1 MGTNREVAERIL
13 NGVGGSKNIESVV
26 HCVTRL
32 RFILKDENKADTQRL
47 QSDQEII
54 QIVQS
59 GGQYQVVL
67 GSHVADVYQ
76 ELLALA
82 DINEGSAKKGNI
94 INRFVDIISA
104 IFTPFLGAMAGA
116 GVLKG
121 FLTLALT
128 LGWISE
134 HSGVYL
140 VLFSVADGIFT
151 YLPIP
156 LAFTAAQKFRTN
168 PYLAIALAMGLVHP
182 LVTQFSGDTLSFFGL
197 PVIIGPSGYT
207 SSIIPVILAVFL
219 QSYVERFAKK
229 IIPAF
234 LSTILVPL
242 FILLIMAPITFIIIG
257 PIGTVLGDLLG
268 QLYYTVY
275 NFSPTIAGAAVGGLW
290 QVLVMFGMHWGFI
303 PIMFLNMAQGSDTLM
318 SIVLPAILAQG
329 GAALAVFFLTKSRRL
344 KGLAFSSV
352 ITSIFGITEPTVY
365 GVNLPL
371 KRPFVIA
378 CISGAIGGA
387 FISFNRVHSFSV
399 GLVSLLSLPSFISPN
414 SGSISGMVMAIIG
427 TTIAFI
433 LAFILTLIF
442 RFKTSLQSST
452 ETEELSA
459 ETSFDTKT
467 KTEYFSLASPLEGE
481 VMALTEV
488 SDQVFASEAL
498 GKGVAIKPTLG
509 KLYAPVDG
517 KVTTLFSTGHALGMT
532 STEGVEVLMHIGL
545 NTINLEGDGF
555 TVAVQKEDFVRKGD
569 LLITFDMEKIKEAG
583 LTTLTPIIV
592 TNTQD
597 YLDVLDMN
605 QSEIVVGEDLLTIV
619 PGG

>member
-1 MGTNREVAERIL
+1 
-13 NGVGGSKNIESVV
+13 
-26 HCVTRL
+26 
-32 RFILKDENKADTQRL
+32 
-47 QSDQEII
+47 
-54 QIVQS
+54 
-59 GGQYQVVL
+59 
-67 GSHVADVYQ
+67 
-76 ELLALA
+76 
-82 DINEGSAKKGNI
+82 
-94 INRFVDIISA
+94 
-104 IFTPFLGAMAGA
+104 
-116 GVLKG
+116 
-121 FLTLALT
+121 
-128 LGWISE
+128 
-134 HSGVYL
+134 
-140 VLFSVADGIFT
+140 
-151 YLPIP
+151 
-156 LAFTAAQKFRTN
+156 
-168 PYLAIALAMGLVHP
+168 
-182 LVTQFSGDTLSFFGL
+182 
-197 PVIIGPSGYT
+197 
-207 SSIIPVILAVFL
+207 
-219 QSYVERFAKK
+219 
-229 IIPAF
+229 
-234 LSTILVPL
+234 
-242 FILLIMAPITFIIIG
+242 
-257 PIGTVLGDLLG
+257 
-268 QLYYTVY
+268 
-275 NFSPTIAGAAVGGLW
+275 
-290 QVLVMFGMHWGFI
+290 
-303 PIMFLNMAQGSDTLM
+303 
-318 SIVLPAILAQG
+318 
-329 GAALAVFFLTKSRRL
+329 
-344 KGLAFSSV
+344 
-352 ITSIFGITEPTVY
+352 
-365 GVNLPL
+365 
-371 KRPFVIA
+371 
-378 CISGAIGGA
+378 
-387 FISFNRVHSFSV
+387 
-399 GLVSLLSLPSFISPN
+399 
-414 SGSISGMVMAIIG
+414 MAIIG

>member
-318 SIVLPAILAQG
+318 PIVLPAILAQG

-371 KRPFVIA
+371 KT
-378 CISGAIGGA
+378 AIC
-387 FISFNRVHSFSV
+387 
-399 GLVSLLSLPSFISPN
+399 
-414 SGSISGMVMAIIG
+414 
-427 TTIAFI
+427 
-433 LAFILTLIF
+433 
-442 RFKTSLQSST
+442 
-452 ETEELSA
+452 
-459 ETSFDTKT
+459 
-467 KTEYFSLASPLEGE
+467 YC
-481 VMALTEV
+481 
-488 SDQVFASEAL
+488 
-498 GKGVAIKPTLG
+498 
-509 KLYAPVDG
+509 LY
-517 KVTTLFSTGHALGMT
+517 
-532 STEGVEVLMHIGL
+532 
-545 NTINLEGDGF
+545 
-555 TVAVQKEDFVRKGD
+555 
-569 LLITFDMEKIKEAG
+569 
-583 LTTLTPIIV
+583 
-592 TNTQD
+592 
-597 YLDVLDMN
+597 
-605 QSEIVVGEDLLTIV
+605 
-619 PGG
+619 